1 LEDKGVDGIIILR
14 WNFRKWYVEAW
25 TGLIWL
31 SIGTGRGHF

>member
-1 LEDKGVDGIIILR
+1 LEDKGVDGIIIR

-31 SIGTGRGHF
+31 SIGTGRGHL